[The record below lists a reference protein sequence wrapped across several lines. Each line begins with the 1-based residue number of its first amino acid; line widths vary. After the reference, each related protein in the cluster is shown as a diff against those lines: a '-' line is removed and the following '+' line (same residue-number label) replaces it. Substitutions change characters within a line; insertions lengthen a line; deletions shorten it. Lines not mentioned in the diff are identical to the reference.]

1 MGKLKTCPYFF
12 KFLWQ
17 ISGFECILLV
27 NMIEEGNM
35 KRYMTILFLLFL
47 AAGCCRA
54 PEQKDVLARVNNY
67 EITKEEFADEFKA
80 SRFSKSDSPDARKE
94 FLETLINRKLIL
106 QEAQA
111 GRLDRDANFLKA
123 IQRFW
128 EQSLLKLAIERK
140 VNEIAASSSM
150 SDRGV
155 KEAEERL
162 LNDWIAA
169 LKKKADISV
178 DYNKL

>member
-1 MGKLKTCPYFF
+1 MNKL
-12 KFLWQ
+12 
-17 ISGFECILLV
+17 
-27 NMIEEGNM
+27 
-35 KRYMTILFLLFL
+35 LFLLL
-47 AAGCCRA
+47 AMLLTAGCCRA

-178 DYNKL
+178 NYNKL

>member
-1 MGKLKTCPYFF
+1 
-12 KFLWQ
+12 
-17 ISGFECILLV
+17 
-27 NMIEEGNM
+27 M
-35 KRYMTILFLLFL
+35 KRWVTILFLLLL

-54 PEQKDVLARVNNY
+54 PELKDVLARVNNY
-67 EITKEEFADEFKA
+67 EITKEEFNDEFKI
-80 SRFSKSDSPDARKE
+80 SRFSKSDSPGAKKE
-94 FLETLINRKLIL
+94 FLENLINRKLIL

-111 GRLDRDANFLKA
+111 KRLDRNANFLKA

-150 SDRGV
+150 SDREV
-155 KEAEERL
+155 KDAEERV

-178 DYNKL
+178 NYNILEEK

>member
-1 MGKLKTCPYFF
+1 
-12 KFLWQ
+12 
-17 ISGFECILLV
+17 
-27 NMIEEGNM
+27 M
-35 KRYMTILFLLFL
+35 KRCVTILFLLFL

-54 PEQKDVLARVNNY
+54 PEQKDALARVNNY
-67 EITKEEFADEFKA
+67 EITKEEFDDEFKL
-80 SRFSKSDSPDARKE
+80 SQFSKPDSPDSKKE
-94 FLETLINRKLIL
+94 FLENLINRKLIL

-111 GRLDRDANFLKA
+111 KRMDRDANFLKA

-140 VNEIAASSSM
+140 VNEIAVSPSM
-150 SDRGV
+150 SGREV

-178 DYNKL
+178 NYNKLEEK